1 MSRPNEEAPP
11 YPGNPALKT
20 WYTLRQW
27 ATLTEQR
34 FYTVQRQADRG
45 TLKTGR
51 LGNKSNGKRVVY
63 IATIAADNPDL
74 YASLAMMAQR
84 RHRG

>member
-1 MSRPNEEAPP
+1 MTV
-11 YPGNPALKT
+11 PALKE
-20 WYTLRQW
+20 WYTLREW
-27 ATLTEQR
+27 AALTGQR

-51 LGNKSNGKRVVY
+51 LGNKSRGKRVVF
-63 IATIAADNPDL
+63 IASLAADNPDL
-74 YASLAMMAQR
+74 YASLSMMAQR